1 VIRLAKKKLYKSR
14 EDRKL
19 TGVCGGLADYL
30 CWDSS
35 LIRIISVVL
44 VILPVTSWVLLIYLV
59 LAVLLPDEED
69 AVS

>member
-1 VIRLAKKKLYKSR
+1 MAKKKLYKSR

-30 CWDSS
+30 GWDSS

-44 VILPVTSWVLLIYLV
+44 VILPVTSWILLIYLV
-59 LAVLLPDEED
+59 LAVLLPNEED

>member
-1 VIRLAKKKLYKSR
+1 MAKKKLYKSR
-14 EDRKL
+14 DDRKL

-30 CWDSS
+30 GWDSS

-59 LAVLLPDEED
+59 LAVLLPNEED

>member
-1 VIRLAKKKLYKSR
+1 MAKKKLYKSR

-30 CWDSS
+30 GWDSS

-59 LAVLLPDEED
+59 LAVLLPNEED

>member
-30 CWDSS
+30 GWDSS

-59 LAVLLPDEED
+59 LAVLLPNEED

>member
-1 VIRLAKKKLYKSR
+1 MAKKKLYKSR

-19 TGVCGGLADYL
+19 TGVCGGVADYL
-30 CWDSS
+30 GWDSS

>member
-1 VIRLAKKKLYKSR
+1 MAKKKLYKSR

-30 CWDSS
+30 GWDSS

>member
-1 VIRLAKKKLYKSR
+1 MAKKKLYKSR
-14 EDRKL
+14 DDRKL

-30 CWDSS
+30 GWDSS

-59 LAVLLPDEED
+59 LAILLPNEED

>member
-1 VIRLAKKKLYKSR
+1 MIRLAKKKLYKSR

-30 CWDSS
+30 GWDSS

-59 LAVLLPDEED
+59 LAVLLPNEED